1 MDKSYKLLLQI
12 WLTISL
18 TLNGCLIVYGNFLLL
33 IPFVL
38 DSFSFFALHSK
49 SLKLKEVVFIMQI
62 LVTIGFIVLECISIH
77 IKEPRNDD
85 DANSKMGFIVEV
97 IMGAYLFAGY
107 IIGNIMS
114 LFLFYKHIQY
124 TKLNKKSFDIEK
136 CLSANN
142 SGK

>member
-1 MDKSYKLLLQI
+1 
-12 WLTISL
+12 
-18 TLNGCLIVYGNFLLL
+18 
-33 IPFVL
+33 
-38 DSFSFFALHSK
+38 
-49 SLKLKEVVFIMQI
+49 MQI